1 MKFLVLFDGSN
12 FYHFCKRVSPDSH
25 LTHFKYREFVEN
37 LIGKKNLDIIY
48 YVGEVKWSNNL
59 QVQKLYNN
67 QQSLF
72 LWLRKNKVNIKL
84 GYLLKSA
91 GKYHE
96 KGVDVQMAVDIV
108 KASIK
113 NEYQKFYLI
122 SSDTDLIPAIEIA
135 KNEGKKVVYVSFEHK
150 VVSHALQNVCTEE
163 IIITKKIIEKYAG

>member
-1 MKFLVLFDGSN
+1 MKSLEIFDGSN

-25 LTHFKYREFVEN
+25 LTHFKYRKFVETLLGEKDLYIN
-37 LIGKKNLDIIY
+37 Y
-48 YVGEVKWSNNL
+48 YVGEVKWNNNL
-59 QVQKLYNN
+59 NVQKLYNN

-84 GYLLKSA
+84 GYLLKSG

-108 KASIK
+108 KGAIK
-113 NEYQKFYLI
+113 GDYDKFYLI

-135 KNEGKKVVYVSFEHK
+135 KSENKKVIYVSFEHK
-150 VVSHALQNVCTEE
+150 VVSHALKNICTDQV
-163 IIITKKIIEKYAG
+163 IITKKMIEKFAG